1 MNEKH
6 VIAAQIA
13 EKDAE
18 IEYLKNR
25 NLSLSIA
32 VQQLA
37 EQVRDVTPEQEESPE
52 DDASV

>member
-37 EQVRDVTPEQEESPE
+37 EQVREQEEAPE
-52 DDASV
+52 DDANV